1 MKKQVIPTVFA
12 RNKKEFD
19 DKFGKLL
26 KITRNIQ
33 IDFMD
38 GVFVEAKSVRLDDI
52 PSLKGKGFF
61 EAHLMVENPE
71 SYIHRLKAK
80 GFRKVLFHYES
91 YNNFDRVQRLVTN
104 IRFLG
109 MEPFVVFNPKTSF
122 DRVAQLSYLL
132 KGVMFM
138 GVNPG
143 KENQKMNAN
152 VCRRISNLRELNKKI
167 IIQVDGGVN
176 DETVGAL
183 AEAGADIV
191 NSGSFVANSRD
202 PKKALSILEKN
213 FR

>member
-12 RNKKEFD
+12 RSKKEFD

-38 GVFVEAKSVRLDDI
+38 GVFVEAKGVMLDDI
-52 PSLKGKGFF
+52 PSLKGKGIF

-71 SYIHRLKAK
+71 AYIHRLKAK
-80 GFRKVLFHYES
+80 GFKKVLFHYES

-122 DRVAQLSYLL
+122 DRVAQLSYLV

-143 KENQKMNAN
+143 RENQKMNPN
-152 VCRRISNLRELNKKI
+152 VCRRISNLRMINKKI

-176 DETVGAL
+176 DKTVKDL

-191 NSGSFVANSRD
+191 NSGSFVVNSRD
-202 PKKALSILEKN
+202 PKKALGILEKN
-213 FR
+213 FK